1 MANNNHFLKFRVEN
15 FKRFDEFEL
24 DNLGQFN
31 LIVGDNNVG
40 KSSVLEALMFD
51 RNQERFLEYLFYV
64 LYEVKQFDGLK
75 EWFMTQYLK
84 SLPRKNLDRIKFE
97 ALFADKSIFSSSLV
111 FKNSRDH
118 YWANGEENTEVKN
131 VFFYPQSQE
140 VRSENAQYQN
150 TYHNVPYVPF
160 QLGYSHN
167 ITDFYSK
174 NIQPRNSRK
183 EQFLQDL
190 KTIIADITNLEINTV
205 VANQPVILVSRKSAD
220 SNLPLG
226 TYGDGLVKL
235 FRILIEMQ
243 IHAGKRLMIDEIDTG
258 IHFSRMKLFWKTVI
272 LSAKA
277 NDVQLFATTHS
288 DECIKCF
295 KEALE
300 ETSEDIKNDARIVH
314 LEETDHAT
322 QQVKAF
328 TYKFN
333 EFAHAVNIGN
343 ELR

>member
-51 RNQERFLEYLFYV
+51 RDQERFLEGLFYV
-64 LYEVKQFDGLK
+64 LYQLKHFYGLH
-75 EWFMTQYLK
+75 EWFMIQYLR
-84 SLPRKNLDRIKFE
+84 SLPKRNPNSIKFE
-97 ALFADKSIFSSSLV
+97 AYFADNSIFISSLV
-111 FKNSRDH
+111 FKNDRQHHWVGSDR
-118 YWANGEENTEVKN
+118 NTEVKN
-131 VFFYPQSQE
+131 AFTYPSSQE
-140 VRSENAQYQN
+140 LQSDNRQYDN
-150 TYHNVPYVPF
+150 TSHNVPYIPF
-160 QLGYSHN
+160 QLGYSHD

-174 NIQPRNSRK
+174 NIQTRNSRK
-183 EQFLQDL
+183 EQFLKDL
-190 KTIIADITNLEINTV
+190 TTILPDITNLEINTV
-205 VANQPVILVSRKSAD
+205 VANQPIILISRKRSD

-226 TYGDGLVKL
+226 TYGDGVVKL

-272 LSAKA
+272 LSARN

-288 DECIKCF
+288 DECIECF
-295 KEALE
+295 KEALD
-300 ETSEDIKNDARIVH
+300 ETTDEIKNDSRIVH
-314 LEETDHAT
+314 LEEVDHT
-322 QQVKAF
+322 SQQVKAITF
-328 TYKFN
+328 KFN
-333 EFAHAVNIGN
+333 EFANAVINGN